1 VSGGGTVRSWTV
13 VRQAL
18 LPGFDDD
25 LPFVLVDVELVEQAD
40 LRLIGRLLD
49 GVTADLHVGDAVVVG
64 FEDIAPGVA
73 IPAFELA

>member
-1 VSGGGTVRSWTV
+1 
-13 VRQAL
+13 
-18 LPGFDDD
+18 
-25 LPFVLVDVELVEQAD
+25 
-40 LRLIGRLLD
+40 LLD